1 MAQSLAG
8 MSTTRCER
16 IIEPGW
22 RRPYVT
28 AIPRPM
34 MAVQRTR
41 TEVETSSH
49 LATKTSIVPEA
60 RQAMHANTTPIV
72 NFSSTSIGSRCRR
85 LMGVSKRKGGLQT
98 KMTPERRR
106 TPEQILTWLSPS
118 RSITAERKMV
128 TRGQAKM
135 MLRAS
140 GTSMKETQAREQM
153 KAMEPVN
160 PD

>member
-1 MAQSLAG
+1 

-49 LATKTSIVPEA
+49 LATRTAIVPVD
-60 RQAMHANTTPIV
+60 RQAVQANTTPIV
-72 NFSSTSIGSRCRR
+72 NFWSTSIGSRPRR
-85 LMGVSKRKGGLQT
+85 LVAVSKRKGGLQT

-106 TPEQILTWLSPS
+106 TPEQILTGLSLS
-118 RSITAERKMV
+118 RSITAERNMV

-135 MLRAS
+135 MLKAS
-140 GTSMKETQAREQM
+140 GTSMKATQARPHMNVIELHRP
-153 KAMEPVN
+153 EPRK
-160 PD
+160 